1 MNSET
6 FCEHFATFAEAPNG
20 IERLRELIL
29 ELAVQGKLVPQNPD
43 DEPAIRF
50 LWSTDDD
57 RRVDLSSKLLAGEA
71 SDVSRNNRFSIPES
85 WDWARIGQLG
95 ETQTGT
101 TPKSG
106 DHEAFG
112 SDYPFI
118 KPADILRD
126 RVVYDNVGL
135 SRTGVG
141 KYGRVA
147 TAGSVLMVCIGT
159 IGKCNVITR
168 DCSFNQQINSITPL
182 PQVNSSLLLY
192 FLQSRYFQTEAWQRS
207 TSTTISLLNK
217 GNWESIPIPIPP
229 LAEQQRIVE
238 KVDHL
243 LGLCDEL
250 AARQA
255 AQREKRQRLVGE
267 TLDRL
272 VSPQTSRHL
281 ACPGGL
287 TVSAPLDSNTTGAK
301 ANEPP
306 GQARWRVMQ
315 DDAHRL
321 RNHFD
326 QLFDTPTTIPQLR
339 QTILQLAVQGQ
350 LVPQDPNDEPAKCL
364 RKRLSVFATELLESG
379 RTSRRKPLPVIDE
392 SDVPFLLPEH
402 WVWVRFGELAAE
414 VEYGTSQKA
423 SEIGGDVPVLR
434 MNAIRD
440 GKVVLEESKFVA
452 STIKDLPKLYLK
464 NGDILFNRTNS
475 YELVGKSGVFYGP
488 YNKFTFASYL
498 IRGSLLPELLP
509 EFITIAMN
517 AKYYRTT
524 QIEPEVTQQ
533 CGQANFNG
541 TKLQHSLIPLP
552 PLAEQKRIVTKV
564 TELLSLCDA
573 LEAKL
578 TQAESA
584 STQLLSAAVQSLLN
598 GAT

>member
-229 LAEQQRIVE
+229 LAEQRRIVE
-238 KVDHL
+238 KVDQL

-255 AQREKRQRLVGE
+255 AQREKRQRLVGA

-272 VSPQTSRHL
+272 VSPHTSRHL
-281 ACPGGL
+281 ACRGGL
-287 TVSAPLDSNTTGAK
+287 TASAPLDENTTGAK

-350 LVPQDPNDEPAKCL
+350 LVPQDPNDEPAT
-364 RKRLSVFATELLESG
+364 VLLERVKNAGEQSRKSTRRTRSQFVDEDSSVAIPSGWVWTRLGEAFDVRDGTHDTPKYVESGFPLVTSKNLSSG
-379 RTSRRKPLPVIDE
+379 RLELSNIKLISEADHRAIA
-392 SDVPFLLPEH
+392 
-402 WVWVRFGELAAE
+402 VRSA
-414 VEYGTSQKA
+414 VE
-423 SEIGGDVPVLR
+423 R
-434 MNAIRD
+434 
-440 GKVVLEESKFVA
+440 
-452 STIKDLPKLYLK
+452 
-464 NGDILFNRTNS
+464 GDILFAMIGSIGNPVIVETDTEFSIKNVALFKHRSATDS
-475 YELVGKSGVFYGP
+475 CPHFLLHYLRYASEEMRKQAAGGVQSFV
-488 YNKFTFASYL
+488 
-498 IRGSLLPELLP
+498 SLGFLREYP
-509 EFITIAMN
+509 
-517 AKYYRTT
+517 
-524 QIEPEVTQQ
+524 
-533 CGQANFNG
+533 
-541 TKLQHSLIPLP
+541 IPLP

-564 TELLSLCDA
+564 TDLLSLCDA

>member
-1 MNSET
+1 MNAET
-6 FCEHFATFAEAPNG
+6 FCEHFAKFADAPNG
-20 IERLRELIL
+20 ITKLRTLLL
-29 ELAVQGKLVPQNPD
+29 ELAFRGRLLPQDENDGPAINDLTEIDDEKQSLISARNLRPNRVSEIEQTRVMQYPVPPSWRWFRLSDVTFFQEGPGIRNWQFRSEGVKLLNVQNIVDNKLVLDNSD
-43 DEPAIRF
+43 RYIATDEFECTYKHFAVEVGDI
-50 LWSTDDD
+50 
-57 RRVDLSSKLLAGEA
+57 LLASSGGSWGKTAWFEDPGYPVMLNT
-71 SDVSRNNRFSIPES
+71 SMIRLKFFSKRFSDDFLLLFLRS
-85 WDWARIGQLG
+85 KHFRMQM
-95 ETQTGT
+95 ETQLVGMQ
-101 TPKSG
+101 PN
-106 DHEAFG
+106 FG
-112 SDYPFI
+112 STH
-118 KPADILRD
+118 L
-126 RVVYDNVGL
+126 
-135 SRTGVG
+135 
-141 KYGRVA
+141 GRV
-147 TAGSVLMVCIGT
+147 
-159 IGKCNVITR
+159 
-168 DCSFNQQINSITPL
+168 
-182 PQVNSSLLLY
+182 Y
-192 FLQSRYFQTEAWQRS
+192 
-207 TSTTISLLNK
+207 
-217 GNWESIPIPIPP
+217 IPIPP
-229 LAEQQRIVE
+229 LAEQRRIVE
-238 KVDHL
+238 KVDQL

-255 AQREKRQRLVGE
+255 AQREKRQRLVGA

-272 VSPQTSRHL
+272 VSTR
-281 ACPGGL
+281 
-287 TVSAPLDSNTTGAK
+287 APAEFPN
-301 ANEPP
+301 N
-306 GQARWRVMQ
+306 
-315 DDAHRL
+315 AHRL

-350 LVPQDPNDEPAKCL
+350 LVPQDPNDEPARCL
-364 RKRLSVFATELLESG
+364 RQRLAVVAIELQASG
-379 RTSRRKPLPVIDE
+379 RTSRRKPFPAINE
-392 SDVPFLLPEH
+392 SDVPFFLPER

-440 GKVVLEESKFVA
+440 GRVVLEESKFVA

-488 YNKFTFASYL
+488 DNKFTFASYL

-517 AKYYRTT
+517 AKYYRIT

-584 STQLLSAAVQSLLN
+584 STQLLSAAVHHLLN
-598 GAT
+598 NSVETVR

>member
-1 MNSET
+1 MNAEN
-6 FCEHFATFAEAPNG
+6 FCEHFATFADAPNG
-20 IERLRELIL
+20 TERLRELIL
-29 ELAVQGKLVPQNPD
+29 DLAVQGKLVPQDPN

-50 LWSTDDD
+50 LLSTDDD
-57 RRVDLSSKLLAGEA
+57 RGGDLGAKLLAGEA
-71 SDVSRNNRFSIPES
+71 NDASCYNRFSIPAS

-126 RVVYDNVGL
+126 KVVYDNVGL
-135 SRTGVG
+135 SRTGVE

-168 DCSFNQQINSITPL
+168 DCSFNQQINCITPL
-182 PQVNSSLLLY
+182 PQVDSSLLLY
-192 FLQSRYFQTEAWQRS
+192 FLQSPYFQTEAWQRS

-229 LAEQQRIVE
+229 FAEQRRIVE
-238 KVDHL
+238 KVEQL

-255 AQREKRQRLVGE
+255 AQREKRQRLVGA

-272 VSPQTSRHL
+272 VSTRNPAEFPTH
-281 ACPGGL
+281 
-287 TVSAPLDSNTTGAK
+287 
-301 ANEPP
+301 
-306 GQARWRVMQ
+306 
-315 DDAHRL
+315 AHRL

-339 QTILQLAVQGQ
+339 QTILQLAVQGK
-350 LVPQDPNDEPAKCL
+350 LVPQDPNDEPAEVL
-364 RKRLSVFATELLESG
+364 RLRVLGSLCDMIDDDQRRRIERLSDVSPDDGPFDLPPGWTWAKFPELG
-379 RTSRRKPLPVIDE
+379 
-392 SDVPFLLPEH
+392 
-402 WVWVRFGELAAE
+402 RFG
-414 VEYGTSQKA
+414 
-423 SEIGGDVPVLR
+423 R
-434 MNAIRD
+434 
-440 GKVVLEESKFVA
+440 GKSRHRPRNE
-452 STIKDLPKLYLK
+452 PKLYT
-464 NGDILFNRTNS
+464 NGI
-475 YELVGKSGVFYGP
+475 YPLVQTGDVARANGWITTHTGK
-488 YNKFTFASYL
+488 YN
-498 IRGSLLPELLP
+498 
-509 EFITIAMN
+509 EFGLEQSRLWPVGTMCITIAANIADSGRLSFEACIPDSVVGFIPAAEIQDASYFEFFMRT
-517 AKYYRTT
+517 AKARLEDYAPSTA
-524 QIEPEVTQQ
+524 QKNINLGILDSV
-533 CGQANFNG
+533 
-541 TKLQHSLIPLP
+541 SIPFP

-584 STQLLSAAVQSLLN
+584 STQLLSAAVHQLLQKP
-598 GAT
+598 